1 MSRSPSTDGGFFG
14 PKSKLRQYFDE
25 VFARFFYTIL
35 EHGRHLPDTPTM
47 EATASIHT
55 AARRTGLS
63 THAIRAWERR
73 YRAIEPMRTT
83 GKHRLFSEADI
94 RRLRLLSDA
103 VQLGHGIGKIAAY
116 SNAEL
121 LELIERS
128 APENPG
134 SAPRVQPDF
143 EPEKES
149 RPNFRRAHPVD
160 IGQPFRRACMEG
172 VCRLDAETLDAALV
186 DAQITLGDQGL
197 LRFVVSPLAE
207 EIGESWRSGTLT
219 AAQEHFF
226 TTAAK
231 QFIWNLTR
239 QYRLTET
246 APRMV
251 MGTPAGQL
259 HDMAA
264 LMAAA
269 SAANMGWRV
278 AFVGPNLPA
287 FELAGAVRL
296 FGAQCLGLS
305 ITYPEDDPN
314 LAKELL
320 HLRQILP
327 QNVHII
333 AGGRSAAGYANTLS
347 QIGARHCKTLD
358 SLCFELDELRKPRE
372 HAFSQQEKA

>member
-1 MSRSPSTDGGFFG
+1 
-14 PKSKLRQYFDE
+14 
-25 VFARFFYTIL
+25 
-35 EHGRHLPDTPTM
+35 M
-47 EATASIHT
+47 EATASIDT

-73 YRAIEPMRTT
+73 YRAIEPMRTA

-103 VQLGHGIGKIAAY
+103 VQLGHGIGKIATF

-121 LELIERS
+121 LELIGGS
-128 APENPG
+128 SPEPSEASTTIG
-134 SAPRVQPDF
+134 EDTRRPDA
-143 EPEKES
+143 ES
-149 RPNFRRAHPVD
+149 RHRARRARPVD
-160 IGQPFRRACMEG
+160 IGLSFRQACLQATM
-172 VCRLDAETLDAALV
+172 RLHAEALDAALV

-197 LRFVVSPLAE
+197 LRFVVAPLAE
-207 EIGESWRSGTLT
+207 EIGELWRQGSLT

-239 QYRLTET
+239 QYRLLEA

-296 FGAQCLGLS
+296 FNAQCLGLS
-305 ITYPEDDPN
+305 ITYPDDDPN
-314 LAKELL
+314 LSKELL
-320 HLRQILP
+320 QLRQMLP
-327 QNVHII
+327 PEVHILV
-333 AGGRSAAGYANTLS
+333 GGRAAAGYSPAIGR
-347 QIGARHCKTLD
+347 IGARFCKTLD
-358 SLCFELDELRKPRE
+358 SLCFELDEMRKPRE
-372 HAFSQQEKA
+372 DRNQREASL

>member
-1 MSRSPSTDGGFFG
+1 
-14 PKSKLRQYFDE
+14 
-25 VFARFFYTIL
+25 
-35 EHGRHLPDTPTM
+35 M

-55 AARRTGLS
+55 AAQRTGLS

-73 YRAIEPMRTT
+73 YRAIEPSRTA

-103 VQLGHGIGKIAAY
+103 VQLGHGIRKIAGLT
-116 SNAEL
+116 NAQL
-121 LELIERS
+121 LEIIESASDGGGEHERTRS
-128 APENPG
+128 FRG
-134 SAPRVQPDF
+134 MS
-143 EPEKES
+143 S
-149 RPNFRRAHPVD
+149 RSMRKASGVRSHPVD
-160 IGQPFRRACMEG
+160 IGARFRSACMEG
-172 VCRLDAETLDAALV
+172 ILRLHGEALDEALLE
-186 DAQITLGDQGL
+186 AQITLGDQGL
-197 LRFVVSPLAE
+197 LRFVISPLAE
-207 EIGESWRSGTLT
+207 EIGERWRAGNLT

-231 QFIWNLTR
+231 QFVWNLRR
-239 QYRLTET
+239 QYRLSET

-251 MGTPAGQL
+251 VGTPAGQL

-296 FGAQCLGLS
+296 FDAQCLGLS

-314 LAKELL
+314 LVKELNQL
-320 HLRQILP
+320 GQMIP
-327 QNVHII
+327 PSVHILV
-333 AGGRSAAGYANTLS
+333 GGRAASGYEETLS
-347 QIGARHCKTLD
+347 KIGARFCKSLD
-358 SLCFELDELRKPRE
+358 SLCFELDAMRSARNGAALREK
-372 HAFSQQEKA
+372 HA

>member
-1 MSRSPSTDGGFFG
+1 MD
-14 PKSKLRQYFDE
+14 
-25 VFARFFYTIL
+25 
-35 EHGRHLPDTPTM
+35 
-47 EATASIHT
+47 ATASIFI
-55 AARRTGLS
+55 AAQRTGLS

-73 YRAIEPMRTT
+73 YRAIEPSRTV

-103 VQLGHGIGKIAAY
+103 VQLGHGIGKIASL

-128 APENPG
+128 SPG
-134 SAPRVQPDF
+134 PDPAGEGNGDPSAGLSVFGAKDPDLRS
-143 EPEKES
+143 EGRPEKDR
-149 RPNFRRAHPVD
+149 RPRYRRSTPVD
-160 IGQPFRRACMEG
+160 IGLRFRHTCMEAIT
-172 VCRLDAETLDAALV
+172 RLHSEDLDAALM

-207 EIGESWRSGTLT
+207 EIGEMWRQGTLT

-226 TTAAK
+226 TTTAK

-239 QYRLTET
+239 QYKLSET

-287 FELAGAVRL
+287 FELAGAVRI
-296 FGAQCLGLS
+296 FNAQCLGLS
-305 ITYPEDDPN
+305 IAYPEDDPH
-314 LAKELL
+314 LAKELQQV
-320 HLRQILP
+320 RQILP
-327 QNVHII
+327 ESVHII
-333 AGGRSAAGYANTLS
+333 VGGRAAPSYASAIAR
-347 QIGARHCKTLD
+347 IGARYCNSLD
-358 SLCFELDELRKPRE
+358 SLCFELDEMRRPRE
-372 HAFSQQEKA
+372 ASLALEQKP

>member
-1 MSRSPSTDGGFFG
+1 MD
-14 PKSKLRQYFDE
+14 
-25 VFARFFYTIL
+25 
-35 EHGRHLPDTPTM
+35 
-47 EATASIHT
+47 ATASIHT
-55 AARRTGLS
+55 AAQRTGLS

-73 YRAIEPMRTT
+73 YRAIEPSRSI

-103 VQLGHGIGKIAAY
+103 VQLGHGIGKIAAL
-116 SNAEL
+116 SNAQL
-121 LELIERS
+121 LELIERNS
-128 APENPG
+128 PETTVGMAHSEELEPVEALEG
-134 SAPRVQPDF
+134 RAEREKRPRY
-143 EPEKES
+143 
-149 RPNFRRAHPVD
+149 RRSTPVD
-160 IGQPFRRACMEG
+160 IGLRFRRACLEAIT
-172 VCRLDAETLDAALV
+172 CLHSEALDAALI

-207 EIGESWRSGTLT
+207 EIGEMWRQGTLT

-231 QFIWNLTR
+231 QFVWNLTR
-239 QYRLTET
+239 QYKLADS

-296 FGAQCLGLS
+296 FHAQCLGLS
-305 ITYPEDDPN
+305 ITYPDDDPN
-314 LAKELL
+314 LGKELQQ
-320 HLRQILP
+320 LRQILP
-327 QNVHII
+327 ESVHII
-333 AGGRSAAGYANTLS
+333 IGGRAAPGYSAAIAR
-347 QIGARHCKTLD
+347 IGARFCNSLD
-358 SLCFELDELRKPRE
+358 SLCFELDEMRKPRIQSAPLE
-372 HAFSQQEKA
+372 SNV